1 MKKTYEKPHLE
12 VVELRYQKALLLS
25 ASTGFFTDE
34 VLAPYFDS
42 SEDLT
47 PYFDGGDVIGDKILL
62 YESILP
68 I

>member
-12 VVELRYQKALLLS
+12 VVELRYQKALLLP
-25 ASTGFFTDE
+25 ASVGGYTDE
-34 VLAPYFDS
+34 NLAPFFDS